1 MKTRNWEKLVCYGLA
16 YVFIVFLLAP
26 VVWMLSTSFK
36 DQLTIFQKPP
46 VLLSAPILQ
55 NYIDV
60 LGDARF
66 MQSFYNSVVVSSMT
80 VVFSMILAVP
90 AAYGLSRLRSPAKA
104 GLLSWVLLVRAAPGM
119 IYVIPYFIAF
129 REIGLMD
136 TKIGLVLVNTVFTVP
151 LAIWIMISFFDSIP
165 REIEEAAVVDGAT
178 RFQTLTKIAIP
189 MAAPGIAST
198 AILVFIFSWNEFLF
212 ALTLTRFNAKTA
224 AVAIL
229 NYMAYEGTEW
239 GKVAAAGILILLP
252 VLIFSLFIRKY
263 LVQTTA
269 GGVKG

>member
-1 MKTRNWEKLVCYGLA
+1 MRMRRSEKIVCYAIA
-16 YVFIVFLLAP
+16 YVFIIFLLAP
-26 VVWMLSTSFK
+26 VIWMLSTSFK
-36 DQLTIFQKPP
+36 DQLAIFQKPP
-46 VLLSAPILQ
+46 VLVGSPTLA
-55 NYIDV
+55 NYEAV
-60 LGDARF
+60 LGDRKF
-66 MQSFYNSVVVSSMT
+66 VHSFWNSVIVSSAT

-90 AAYGLSRLRSPAKA
+90 AAYGLSRLCSRAKA

-119 IYVIPYFIAF
+119 IYVIPYYIAF
-129 REIGLMD
+129 QQIGLVD
-136 TKIGLVLVNTVFTVP
+136 TKIGLVLINTVFTIP

-165 REIEEAAVVDGAT
+165 YEIEEAAIIDGAT
-178 RFQTLTKIAIP
+178 RLQTLLKVAIP

-198 AILVFIFSWNEFLF
+198 AILVFIFAWNEFLF
-212 ALTLTRFNAKTA
+212 ALTMTRFNAKTA

-252 VLIFSLFIRKY
+252 VLIFAIFIRKY
-263 LVQTTA
+263 MVQTTA